1 MAPAIESDLMGH
13 LFDRWTSGLAQK
25 VRRFSYPKIMDE
37 IYGCGA
43 ECFPET
49 LREDRPAHQRTVCQ
63 GIYCMGG
70 YRMFED
76 GVHCVG

>member
-1 MAPAIESDLMGH
+1 MGH

-25 VRRFSYPKIMDE
+25 VRRFSYPKVMYE

-43 ECFPET
+43 DCFSET
-49 LREDRPAHQRTVCQ
+49 LREDRPANQCTACR
-63 GIYCMGG
+63 GIYRMGG
-70 YRMFED
+70 FRMFED